1 LRKGKALKTFVLW
14 ILYKKEIIE
23 VGAVGLWK
31 LEIKKLEIVYHKVV
45 NKDVLLVETLVH
57 IEHVL
62 HIAEEDL
69 NEFVDLEEKKFV
81 LLGE

>member
-1 LRKGKALKTFVLW
+1 MRKGKALKTFVLW

-23 VGAVGLWK
+23 VGVVGLWK
-31 LEIKKLEIVYHKVV
+31 LEIKSLEIIYHKVV

-57 IEHVL
+57 VEHVL

-81 LLGE
+81 FLG